1 MATKL
6 TAEKC
11 DKCGLLKAG
20 HLHQFPVCA
29 IEAIKEKQNELE
41 RLREAICIYMREE
54 DQRYVKPDDIEGRE
68 DEEAIDWFCDQ
79 YSERNYE

>member
-1 MATKL
+1 MNT
-6 TAEKC
+6 
-11 DKCGLLKAG
+11 DNLLND
-20 HLHQFPVCA
+20 HVQRLQD
-29 IEAIKEKQNELE
+29 ENN

-54 DQRYVKPDDIEGRE
+54 DQVYVKPDDIEGRE